1 VSRVGYRVLQAGD
14 TSTGIWTNT
23 RDIAVVVYRNV
34 GSVGPATST
43 GYSTTSTSGTK
54 FVTFPA
60 LAKSP
65 SSWLVGLGYLNSSA
79 GYNQIDGLTAPAGT
93 VNRTAALP
101 DPPFSGIG
109 TSSRL
114 AVIDSNAGV
123 AGWTSQQV
131 TAGFRRASPVA
142 WAMNGIS
149 LELKVAT
156 P

>member
-1 VSRVGYRVLQAGD
+1 M
-14 TSTGIWTNT
+14 
-23 RDIAVVVYRNV
+23 VVYRNV

-65 SSWLVGLGYLNSSA
+65 SSWLVGRGHLNSSA
-79 GYNQIDGLTAPAGT
+79 GYNQIDGLTVPAGT
-93 VNRTAALP
+93 VIRTAALV
-101 DPPFSGIG
+101 DPPFSGVG

-149 LELKVAT
+149 LELRVAT